1 MIDFKASIVF
11 HNVWAA
17 INKKTIGITGQPEHF
32 YNLIIE
38 EGSSRSTKTW
48 SNFQVLFLYLYETP
62 LSTATVL
69 RDTQKSCRDIVEEDW
84 KKWIADPMCRKQQYE
99 KGEITIQQFDALTEK
114 ENLKQYFIENK
125 TNHKWTFKHN
135 NNFIRFTGLDDEDD
149 AMGMTQ
155 TLCWINEPYNFGK
168 EVYLQLKQR
177 SKVIVFDWNPKQRH
191 WVEEEKKQDS
201 TFVNHSTFRDNPFIN
216 PESKKQILS
225 YQSVSHSKAVIEKHI
240 SYFNAV
246 NYNCSVNALEL
257 PNNVCN
263 ELARCQYNEAT
274 GSASEYHWQVFGL
287 GLKSEKP
294 NRIFKGWGKITLEEW
309 NNLPY
314 NSYYGMDF
322 GTTNPSSLVELKY
335 ADGCFF
341 MRKLMYKPMSQMQQG
356 SDSNPGG
363 ITKELELLNIK
374 KNDIIIADSADKNNR
389 QDIQRNGY
397 NILPAKKGPDSVVAG
412 INLINKFKV
421 YYVEDEELEYEYENY
436 EWEVVNGVNLDR
448 PIKKDDHILDGFRY
462 IHTWLCNYLSIK

>member
-1 MIDFKASIVF
+1 MINFQASVVF
-11 HNVWAA
+11 HEVWKAV
-17 INKKTIGITGQPEHF
+17 NEKTIGANGIPEHF
-32 YNLIIE
+32 YNLILE

-48 SNFQVLFLYLYETP
+48 SNFQVIFLYLYQTP

-69 RDTQKSCRDIVEEDW
+69 RDTQKSCREIVEEDW

-99 KGEITIQQFDALTEK
+99 RGEITVQEFDDLVEK
-114 ENLKQYFIENK
+114 ENLKQYFTENK
-125 TNHKWTFKHN
+125 TNHKWTFNHN
-135 NNFIRFTGLDDEDD
+135 GNFIRFTGLDDEDD

-177 SKVIVFDWNPKQRH
+177 SKVIIFDWNPKQRH

-201 TFVNHSTFRDNPFIN
+201 TFVHHSTFKHNPFIN

-225 YQSVSHSKAVIEKHI
+225 YQTVKASKAATEGLLNLQEAGI
-240 SYFNAV
+240 
-246 NYNCSVNALEL
+246 YNCIANPRGL
-257 PNNVCN
+257 PENVCK

-294 NRIFKGWGKITLEEW
+294 NRIFKGWTRMNLEEW

-314 NSYYGMDF
+314 NSYYGLDF
-322 GTTNPSSLVELKY
+322 GTTNPSALTEIKY

-341 MRKLMYKPMSQMQQG
+341 LRKRLYKPMGQMQPG
-356 SDSNPGG
+356 DENNPGG
-363 ITKELELLNIK
+363 LTKEFELLNIK
-374 KNDIIIADSADKNNR
+374 KSDIIVADSADKNNR
-389 QDIQRNGY
+389 LDIQRNGY
-397 NILPAKKGPDSVVAG
+397 NIMPAKKGPDSVVAG

-421 YYVEDEELEYEYENY
+421 YYVEDEELEYEYDNY
-436 EWEVVNGVNLDR
+436 EWEIVKGVNLDR
-448 PIKKDDHILDGFRY
+448 PIKKDDHILDAFRY
-462 IHTWLCNYLSIK
+462 IHTWLCNYLSIT